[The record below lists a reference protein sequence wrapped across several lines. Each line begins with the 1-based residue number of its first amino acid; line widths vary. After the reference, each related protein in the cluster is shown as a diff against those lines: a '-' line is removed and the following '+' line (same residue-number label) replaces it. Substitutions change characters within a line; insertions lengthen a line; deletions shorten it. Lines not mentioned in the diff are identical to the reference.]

1 MGCGYSTDFQVFDK
15 DFVQVSIGF
24 GFYCQ
29 MTWKETETFCNS
41 RIEML
46 KRRRHRISDKIV
58 KIEEHLNL
66 TNEIISELSKKQ
78 QQQQ

>member
-29 MTWKETETFCNS
+29 MTWKETEKFCNS
-41 RIEML
+41 KIEML
-46 KRRRHRISDKIV
+46 KRRRNKISDKIL

-66 TNEIISELSKKQ
+66 TNEIISELSKQ
-78 QQQQ
+78 QQK